1 MSETTSEPDFLAEA
15 THLAERA
22 REKNIILRIM
32 GACAVIYHVGK
43 EEPLLDVFRSSRAL
57 TDIDFVTYRKFWPQ
71 IEDFLQ
77 AEGYE
82 PHVRFNAIHGD
93 KQLQFANRNGTHV
106 DVFCDRLS
114 MSHVIEF
121 KGRLEQDYP
130 TIPLADLML
139 EKMQIVKINEKDIK
153 DATLLL
159 KTHDI
164 GDTDKDTINTV
175 RIARVLKEDWGF
187 YYTITTNLDKVRRR
201 KDEYDWLSQSDK
213 ELIKTKIDKLCSIIE
228 AEPKS
233 TGWKLRARIGTKKKW
248 YTDVDEQYG

>member
-1 MSETTSEPDFLAEA
+1 
-15 THLAERA
+15 
-22 REKNIILRIM
+22 M

-43 EEPLLDVFRSSRAL
+43 EHPLLEVFRSSRAL

-82 PHVRFNAIHGD
+82 PHVRFNTIHGD
-93 KQLQFANRNGTHV
+93 KQMQFANRNGTHV

-130 TIPLADLML
+130 TIPLADLLL

-153 DATLLL
+153 DTTLLL

-233 TGWKLRARIGTKKKW
+233 TGWKLRAKIGTKKKW
-248 YTDVDEQYG
+248 YTDVDEQYV